1 MHDSGLRG
9 LETIMSRKE
18 NVTGEVFDVRQ
29 THGILW
35 RPENRIE
42 QSSDQLGWSSIY
54 VSQQY
59 EQPFDDTYQP
69 VKDHL
74 VILHLDGPVRVERRL
89 RGRLDHMLIPPGGI
103 FAMPGGMDFWVR
115 LLEPL
120 HSIHFYVRDE
130 VLREVAAE
138 FWSGDPA
145 KIQLLPL
152 FGEVDPVVDG
162 IARAANHAVTAGG
175 GASQLLADYLARA
188 LSARLIARSVGTMVG
203 PAERHMLEPMQ
214 RQRLHDFVAE
224 HLAHPIGLADLADA
238 AGLSPSRLARGFKRD
253 TGMTPYHYVLLARV
267 QLAKKLLRTTTQP
280 IAEIALACGF
290 SHQEHLTRMFKREVG
305 TTPAAYRRTT
315 RN

>member
-1 MHDSGLRG
+1 MMR
-9 LETIMSRKE
+9 RKE
-18 NVTGEVFDVRQ
+18 HVTGEVFDVRQ

-42 QSSDQLGWSSIY
+42 QSSNQLGWSSIY

-89 RGRLDHMLIPPGGI
+89 RGTLERMLIPPGGI
-103 FAMPGGMDFWVR
+103 FAMPGGTDFWVR

-130 VLREVAAE
+130 ILREVAAE
-138 FWSGDPA
+138 FWVGDPA
-145 KIQLLPL
+145 KIQLLPH
-152 FGEVDPVVDG
+152 FGDVDPVVDS
-162 IARAANHAVTAGG
+162 IARAANHAVSAGG
-175 GASQLLADYLARA
+175 AASQLLADYLARA
-188 LSARLIARSVGTMVG
+188 LAARLIARSTGTMAEPPAHNTLG
-203 PAERHMLEPMQ
+203 PVQ
-214 RQRLHDFVAE
+214 QQRLRDFVGA
-224 HLAHPIGLADLADA
+224 HLAHPIGLADLAGA

-253 TGMTPYHYVLLARV
+253 TGMTPYHYVLLERV
-267 QLAKKLLRTTTQP
+267 ELAKRLLRTTALP
-280 IAEIALACGF
+280 IAEVALTCGF
-290 SHQEHLTRMFKREVG
+290 SHQEHLTRMFGREVG
-305 TTPAAYRRTT
+305 TTPAAYRRAA